1 MGRLAHAWNAFMNP
15 DRNTQ
20 DPFKMELRTS
30 VPTVQSTHRYTVQ
43 SNIIDT
49 IFNQISVDVAKVSIR
64 HIRTDYDKTYLEDLD
79 TGFNECLTVAPN
91 IDQTPRAFMQDLC
104 LTLLEEGA
112 AAIVP
117 TEFSNSPVNSNAYD
131 IYSMRVG
138 KIREFKTTS
147 IVADVYNE
155 KTGNRE
161 SVEIPKRLV
170 AIVQNPIASITSNRG
185 SLASRLSSKLR
196 VLDTIDNAA
205 AGKKLDLIVQLPYTV
220 RTERRKEEAEK
231 RMRDV
236 EKQLSNGQF
245 GIAYMDAA
253 EKFTQ
258 LNRPAENNLLEQI
271 KYLTTQLYGMLG
283 MPETVFNGTADEQT
297 MLNYYNRTI
306 EPIVSEITTAMAK
319 TFITKTARSQGQTVK
334 YFRDPF
340 QNVSI
345 SKISEIAQVMVTT
358 QIMTPNEV
366 RSYLGLP
373 RSDEPVGDSLSNPN
387 INPADDASTAPPAE
401 PTEEEYNDE
410 YGM

>member
-15 DRNTQ
+15 EVKQ
-20 DPFKMELRTS
+20 SPFNVELRS
-30 VPTVQSTHRYTVQ
+30 STPMDRSPLRYIPQ

-49 IFNQISVDVAKVSIR
+49 IFNQIAVDVAKISIR
-64 HIRTDYDKTYLEDLD
+64 HVRCAIDKTYIEDLP
-79 TGFNECLTVAPN
+79 TGLNDCLTVAPN
-91 IDQTPRAFMQDLC
+91 MDQTPRSFMQDLC
-104 LTLLEEGA
+104 LTILEEGV

-117 TEFSNSPVNSNAYD
+117 TDYSKAPVGTNSYD
-131 IYSMRVG
+131 VYNLRVG
-138 KIREFKTTS
+138 RITQFKTS
-147 IVADVYNE
+147 SLIVDVYNE
-155 KTGNRE
+155 KTGRRE
-161 SVEIPKRLV
+161 PVELPKRLV
-170 AIVQNPIASITSNRG
+170 AVVQNPLASITSSRG

-196 VLDTIDNAA
+196 ILDSIDNAA

-236 EKQLSNGQF
+236 ERQLSNGQF

-271 KYLTTQLYGMLG
+271 KYLTQQLYNTLG

-306 EPIVSEITTAMAK
+306 EPIVAEITLSMSK
-319 TFITKTARSQGQTVK
+319 TFITKTARTQGQTVD

-345 SKISEIAQVMVTT
+345 TKVSEIAQAMVTT

-373 RSDEPVGDSLSNPN
+373 RSEEPVGDSLSNPN
-387 INPADDASTAPPAE
+387 INPMGDASMAPPEE
-401 PTEEEYNDE
+401 PTEEEEND
-410 YGM
+410 GFDV

>member
-1 MGRLAHAWNAFMNP
+1 MGRLAHAWNTFMNP
-15 DRNTQ
+15 EVKQ
-20 DPFKMELRTS
+20 SPFNVELRS
-30 VPTVQSTHRYTVQ
+30 STPMDRSPLRYIPQ

-49 IFNQISVDVAKVSIR
+49 IFNQIAVDVAKISIR
-64 HIRTDYDKTYLEDLD
+64 HVRCAIDKTYIEDLP
-79 TGFNECLTVAPN
+79 TGLNDCLTVAPN
-91 IDQTPRAFMQDLC
+91 MDQTPRSFMQDLC
-104 LTLLEEGA
+104 LTILEEGVA
-112 AAIVP
+112 VIVP
-117 TEFSNSPVNSNAYD
+117 TDYSKAPVGTNSYD
-131 IYSMRVG
+131 VYNLRVG
-138 KIREFKTTS
+138 RITQFKTS
-147 IVADVYNE
+147 SLIVDVYNE
-155 KTGNRE
+155 KTGRRE
-161 SVEIPKRLV
+161 PVELPKRLV
-170 AIVQNPIASITSNRG
+170 AVVQNPLASITSSRG

-196 VLDTIDNAA
+196 ILDSIDNAA

-231 RMRDV
+231 RMKDV
-236 EKQLSNGQF
+236 ERQLSNGQF

-271 KYLTTQLYGMLG
+271 KYLTQQLYNTLG
-283 MPETVFNGTADEQT
+283 MPEAVFNGTADEQT

-306 EPIVSEITTAMAK
+306 EPIVAEITLSMAK
-319 TFITKTARSQGQTVK
+319 TFITKTARTQGQTVD

-345 SKISEIAQVMVTT
+345 AKVSEIAQAMVTT

-387 INPADDASTAPPAE
+387 INPMGDASMAPPEE
-401 PTEEEYNDE
+401 PTEEEEND
-410 YGM
+410 GFDV

>member
-1 MGRLAHAWNAFMNP
+1 MGRLAHAWNAFVNP
-15 DRNTQ
+15 EVKQ
-20 DPFKMELRTS
+20 SPFNVELRS
-30 VPTVQSTHRYTVQ
+30 STPMDRSPLRYIPQ

-49 IFNQISVDVAKVSIR
+49 IFNQIAVDVAKISIR
-64 HIRTDYDKTYLEDLD
+64 HVRCAIDKTYIEDLP
-79 TGFNECLTVAPN
+79 TGLNDCLTVAPN
-91 IDQTPRAFMQDLC
+91 MDQTPRSFMQDLC
-104 LTLLEEGA
+104 LTILEEGV

-117 TEFSNSPVNSNAYD
+117 TDYSKAPVGTNSYD
-131 IYSMRVG
+131 VYNLRVG
-138 KIREFKTTS
+138 RITQFKTFS
-147 IVADVYNE
+147 LIVDVYNE
-155 KTGNRE
+155 KTGRRE
-161 SVEIPKRLV
+161 PVELPKRLV
-170 AIVQNPIASITSNRG
+170 AVVQNPLASITSSRG

-196 VLDTIDNAA
+196 ILDSIDNAA

-231 RMRDV
+231 RMKDV
-236 EKQLSNGQF
+236 ERQLSNGQF

-271 KYLTTQLYGMLG
+271 KYLTQQLYNTLG
-283 MPETVFNGTADEQT
+283 MPEAVFNGTADEQT

-306 EPIVSEITTAMAK
+306 EPIVAEITLSMAK
-319 TFITKTARSQGQTVK
+319 TFITKTARTQGQTVE

-345 SKISEIAQVMVTT
+345 AKVSEIAQAMVTT

-387 INPADDASTAPPAE
+387 INPMGDASMAPPEE
-401 PTEEEYNDE
+401 PTEEEEND
-410 YGM
+410 GFDV

>member
-1 MGRLAHAWNAFMNP
+1 MGRLAHAWNAFLNP
-15 DRNTQ
+15 ETIES
-20 DPFKMELRTS
+20 PFSVELRSSAPMQRT
-30 VPTVQSTHRYTVQ
+30 PLRYIPQ

-49 IFNQISVDVAKVSIR
+49 IFNQIAVDVSKIGIR
-64 HIRTDYDKTYLEDLD
+64 HVRCDYDNTYMEDLT
-79 TGFNECLTVAPN
+79 TGLNDCLTVAPN
-91 IDQTPRAFMQDLC
+91 VDQTPRSFVQDLC
-104 LTLLEEGA
+104 LTILEEGV

-117 TEFSNSPVNSNAYD
+117 TEYSSSPVGSNAYD
-131 IYSMRVG
+131 VYSLRVG
-138 KIREFKTTS
+138 RVAQFKTTS
-147 IVADVYNE
+147 IVVDVYNE
-155 KTGNRE
+155 LTGNRE
-161 SVEIPKRLV
+161 QIELPKRLV
-170 AIVQNPIASITSNRG
+170 SIVQNPLGAITSNKG

-196 VLDTIDNAA
+196 ILDTIDNAA

-231 RMRDV
+231 RMKDV
-236 EKQLSNGQF
+236 ERQLSNGQF

-271 KYLTTQLYGMLG
+271 KYLTQQLYNTLG
-283 MPETVFNGTADEQT
+283 MPEAVFNGTADEQT
-297 MLNYYNRTI
+297 MLNYYNRTV
-306 EPIVSEITTAMAK
+306 EPIIAEITASMAK

-345 SKISEIAQVMVTT
+345 AKVSEIAQSMVTT

-373 RSDEPVGDSLSNPN
+373 RSEEPVGDSLSNPN
-387 INPADDASTAPPAE
+387 INPMDEGSEPPPDE
-401 PTEEEYNDE
+401 PMEEEENDE
-410 YGM
+410 FV

>member
-15 DRNTQ
+15 EVKQ
-20 DPFKMELRTS
+20 SPFNVELRS
-30 VPTVQSTHRYTVQ
+30 STPMDRSPLRYIPQ

-49 IFNQISVDVAKVSIR
+49 IFNQIAVDVAKISIR
-64 HIRTDYDKTYLEDLD
+64 HVRCAIDKTYIEDLP
-79 TGFNECLTVAPN
+79 TGLNDCLTVAPN
-91 IDQTPRAFMQDLC
+91 MDQTPRSFMQDLC
-104 LTLLEEGA
+104 LTILEEGV

-117 TEFSNSPVNSNAYD
+117 TDYSKAPVGTNSYD
-131 IYSMRVG
+131 VYNLRVG
-138 KIREFKTTS
+138 RITQFKTS
-147 IVADVYNE
+147 SLIVDVYNE
-155 KTGNRE
+155 KTGRRE
-161 SVEIPKRLV
+161 PVELPKRLV
-170 AIVQNPIASITSNRG
+170 AVVQNPLASITSSRG

-196 VLDTIDNAA
+196 ILDSIDNAA

-231 RMRDV
+231 RMKDV
-236 EKQLSNGQF
+236 ERQLSNGQF

-271 KYLTTQLYGMLG
+271 KYLTQQLYNTLG
-283 MPETVFNGTADEQT
+283 MPEAVFNGTADEQT

-306 EPIVSEITTAMAK
+306 EPIVAEITLSMAK
-319 TFITKTARSQGQTVK
+319 TFITKTARTQGQTVD

-345 SKISEIAQVMVTT
+345 AKVSEIAQAMVTT

-387 INPADDASTAPPAE
+387 INPMGVASMAPPEE
-401 PTEEEYNDE
+401 PTEEEEND
-410 YGM
+410 GFDV

>member
-15 DRNTQ
+15 EVKQ
-20 DPFKMELRTS
+20 SPFNVELRS
-30 VPTVQSTHRYTVQ
+30 STPMDRSPLRYIPQ

-49 IFNQISVDVAKVSIR
+49 IFNQIAVDVAKIGIR
-64 HIRTDYDKTYLEDLD
+64 HVRCAIDKTYIEDLP
-79 TGFNECLTVAPN
+79 TGLNDCLTVAPN
-91 IDQTPRAFMQDLC
+91 MDQTPRSFMQDLC
-104 LTLLEEGA
+104 LTILEEGV

-117 TEFSNSPVNSNAYD
+117 TDYSKAPVGTNSYD
-131 IYSMRVG
+131 VYNLRVG
-138 KIREFKTTS
+138 RITQFKTS
-147 IVADVYNE
+147 SLIVDVYNE
-155 KTGNRE
+155 KTGRRE
-161 SVEIPKRLV
+161 PVELPKRLV
-170 AIVQNPIASITSNRG
+170 AVVQNPLASITSSRG

-196 VLDTIDNAA
+196 ILDSIDNAA

-231 RMRDV
+231 RMKDV
-236 EKQLSNGQF
+236 ERQLSNGQF

-271 KYLTTQLYGMLG
+271 KYLTQQLYNTLG
-283 MPETVFNGTADEQT
+283 MPEAVFNGTADEQT

-306 EPIVSEITTAMAK
+306 EPIVAEITLSMAK
-319 TFITKTARSQGQTVK
+319 TFITKTARTQGQTVD

-345 SKISEIAQVMVTT
+345 AKVSEIAQAMVTT

-387 INPADDASTAPPAE
+387 INPMGDASMAPPEE
-401 PTEEEYNDE
+401 PTEEEEND
-410 YGM
+410 GFDV

>member
-1 MGRLAHAWNAFMNP
+1 MGRLVHAWNAFMNP
-15 DRNTQ
+15 EVKQ
-20 DPFKMELRTS
+20 SPFNVELRS
-30 VPTVQSTHRYTVQ
+30 STPMDRSPLRYIPQ

-49 IFNQISVDVAKVSIR
+49 IFNQIAVDVAKISIR
-64 HIRTDYDKTYLEDLD
+64 HVRCAIDKTYIEDLP
-79 TGFNECLTVAPN
+79 TGLNDCLTVAPN
-91 IDQTPRAFMQDLC
+91 MDQTPRSFMQDLC
-104 LTLLEEGA
+104 LTILEEGV

-117 TEFSNSPVNSNAYD
+117 TDYSKAPVGTNSYD
-131 IYSMRVG
+131 VYNLRVG
-138 KIREFKTTS
+138 RITQFKTS
-147 IVADVYNE
+147 SLIVDVYNE
-155 KTGNRE
+155 KTGRRE
-161 SVEIPKRLV
+161 PVELPKRLV
-170 AIVQNPIASITSNRG
+170 AVVQNPLASITSSRG

-196 VLDTIDNAA
+196 ILDSIDNAA

-231 RMRDV
+231 RMKDV
-236 EKQLSNGQF
+236 ERQLSNGQF

-271 KYLTTQLYGMLG
+271 KYLTQQLYNTLG
-283 MPETVFNGTADEQT
+283 MPEAVFNGTADEQT

-306 EPIVSEITTAMAK
+306 EPIVAEITLSMAK
-319 TFITKTARSQGQTVK
+319 TFITKTARTQGQTVD

-345 SKISEIAQVMVTT
+345 AKVSEIAQAMVTT

-387 INPADDASTAPPAE
+387 INPMGDASMAPPEE
-401 PTEEEYNDE
+401 PTEEEEND
-410 YGM
+410 GFDV

>member
-15 DRNTQ
+15 EVKQ
-20 DPFKMELRTS
+20 SPFNVELRS
-30 VPTVQSTHRYTVQ
+30 STPMDRSPLRYIPQ

-49 IFNQISVDVAKVSIR
+49 IFNQIAVDVAKISIR
-64 HIRTDYDKTYLEDLD
+64 HVRCAIDKTYIEDLP
-79 TGFNECLTVAPN
+79 TGLNDCLTVAPN
-91 IDQTPRAFMQDLC
+91 MDQTPRSFMQDLC
-104 LTLLEEGA
+104 LTILEEGV

-117 TEFSNSPVNSNAYD
+117 TDYSKAPVGTNSYD
-131 IYSMRVG
+131 VYNLRVG
-138 KIREFKTTS
+138 RITQFKTS
-147 IVADVYNE
+147 SLIVDVYNE
-155 KTGNRE
+155 KTGRRE
-161 SVEIPKRLV
+161 PVELPKRLV
-170 AIVQNPIASITSNRG
+170 AVVQNPLASITSSRG

-196 VLDTIDNAA
+196 ILDSIDNAA

-236 EKQLSNGQF
+236 ERQLSNGQF

-271 KYLTTQLYGMLG
+271 KYLTQQLYNTLG
-283 MPETVFNGTADEQT
+283 MPEAVFNGTADEQT

-306 EPIVSEITTAMAK
+306 EPIVAEITLSMAK
-319 TFITKTARSQGQTVK
+319 TFITKTARTQGQTVD

-345 SKISEIAQVMVTT
+345 AKVSEIAQAMVTT

-387 INPADDASTAPPAE
+387 INPMGDASMAPPEE
-401 PTEEEYNDE
+401 PTEEEEND
-410 YGM
+410 GFDV

>member
-15 DRNTQ
+15 EVKQ
-20 DPFKMELRTS
+20 SPFNVELRS
-30 VPTVQSTHRYTVQ
+30 STPMDRSPLRYIPQ

-49 IFNQISVDVAKVSIR
+49 IFNQIAVDVAKISIR
-64 HIRTDYDKTYLEDLD
+64 HVRCAIDKTYIEDLP
-79 TGFNECLTVAPN
+79 TGLNDCLTVAPN
-91 IDQTPRAFMQDLC
+91 MDQTPRSFMQDLC
-104 LTLLEEGA
+104 LTILEEGV

-117 TEFSNSPVNSNAYD
+117 TDYSKAPVGTNSYD
-131 IYSMRVG
+131 VYNLRVG
-138 KIREFKTTS
+138 RITQFKTS
-147 IVADVYNE
+147 SLIVDVYNE
-155 KTGNRE
+155 KTGRRE
-161 SVEIPKRLV
+161 PVELPKRLV
-170 AIVQNPIASITSNRG
+170 AVVQNPLASITSSRG

-196 VLDTIDNAA
+196 ILDNIDNAA

-231 RMRDV
+231 RMKDV
-236 EKQLSNGQF
+236 ERQLSNGQF

-271 KYLTTQLYGMLG
+271 KYLTQQLYNTLG
-283 MPETVFNGTADEQT
+283 MPEAVFNGTADEQT

-306 EPIVSEITTAMAK
+306 EPIVAEITLSMAK
-319 TFITKTARSQGQTVK
+319 TFITKTARTQGQTVD

-345 SKISEIAQVMVTT
+345 AKVSEIAQAMVTT

-373 RSDEPVGDSLSNPN
+373 RSEEPVGDSLSNPN
-387 INPADDASTAPPAE
+387 INPMGDASMAPPEE
-401 PTEEEYNDE
+401 PTEEEEND
-410 YGM
+410 GFDV

>member
-15 DRNTQ
+15 EVKQ
-20 DPFKMELRTS
+20 SPFNVELRS
-30 VPTVQSTHRYTVQ
+30 STPMDRSPLRYIPQ

-49 IFNQISVDVAKVSIR
+49 IFNQIAVDVAKISIR
-64 HIRTDYDKTYLEDLD
+64 HVRCAIDKTYIEDLP
-79 TGFNECLTVAPN
+79 TGLNDCLTVAPN
-91 IDQTPRAFMQDLC
+91 MDQTPRSFMQDLC
-104 LTLLEEGA
+104 LTILEEGV

-117 TEFSNSPVNSNAYD
+117 TDYSKAPVGTNSYD
-131 IYSMRVG
+131 VYNLRVG
-138 KIREFKTTS
+138 RITQFKTS
-147 IVADVYNE
+147 SLIVDVYNE
-155 KTGNRE
+155 KTGRRE
-161 SVEIPKRLV
+161 PVELPKRLV
-170 AIVQNPIASITSNRG
+170 AVVQNPLASITSSRG

-196 VLDTIDNAA
+196 ILDSIDNAA

-231 RMRDV
+231 RMKDV
-236 EKQLSNGQF
+236 ERQLSNGQF

-271 KYLTTQLYGMLG
+271 KYLTQQLYNTLG

-306 EPIVSEITTAMAK
+306 EPIVAEITLSMSK
-319 TFITKTARSQGQTVK
+319 TFITKTARTQGQTVD

-345 SKISEIAQVMVTT
+345 AKVSEIAQAMVTT

-387 INPADDASTAPPAE
+387 INPMGDASMAPPEE
-401 PTEEEYNDE
+401 PTEEEEND
-410 YGM
+410 GFDV

>member
-1 MGRLAHAWNAFMNP
+1 M
-15 DRNTQ
+15 DRS
-20 DPFKMELRTS
+20 PLRYI
-30 VPTVQSTHRYTVQ
+30 PQ

-49 IFNQISVDVAKVSIR
+49 IFNQIAVDVAKISIR
-64 HIRTDYDKTYLEDLD
+64 HVRCAIDKTYIEDLP
-79 TGFNECLTVAPN
+79 TGLNDCLTVAPN
-91 IDQTPRAFMQDLC
+91 MDQTPRSFMQDLC
-104 LTLLEEGA
+104 LTILEEGV

-117 TEFSNSPVNSNAYD
+117 TDYSKAPVGTNSYD
-131 IYSMRVG
+131 VYNLRVG
-138 KIREFKTTS
+138 RITQFKTS
-147 IVADVYNE
+147 SLIVDVYNE
-155 KTGNRE
+155 KTGRRE
-161 SVEIPKRLV
+161 PVELPKRLV
-170 AIVQNPIASITSNRG
+170 AVVQNPLASITSSRG

-196 VLDTIDNAA
+196 ILDSIDNAA

-231 RMRDV
+231 RMKDV
-236 EKQLSNGQF
+236 ERQLSNGQF

-271 KYLTTQLYGMLG
+271 KYLTQQLYNTLG
-283 MPETVFNGTADEQT
+283 MPEAVFNGTADEQT

-306 EPIVSEITTAMAK
+306 EPIVAEITLSMAK
-319 TFITKTARSQGQTVK
+319 TFITKTARTQGQTVD

-345 SKISEIAQVMVTT
+345 AKVSEIAQAMVTT

-387 INPADDASTAPPAE
+387 INPMGDASMAPPEE
-401 PTEEEYNDE
+401 PTEEEEND
-410 YGM
+410 

>member
-15 DRNTQ
+15 EVKQ
-20 DPFKMELRTS
+20 SPFNVELRS
-30 VPTVQSTHRYTVQ
+30 STPMDRSPLRYIPQ

-49 IFNQISVDVAKVSIR
+49 IFNQIAVDVAKISIR
-64 HIRTDYDKTYLEDLD
+64 HVRCAIDKTYIEDLP
-79 TGFNECLTVAPN
+79 TGLNDCLTVAPN
-91 IDQTPRAFMQDLC
+91 MDQTPRSFIQDLC
-104 LTLLEEGA
+104 LTILEEGV

-117 TEFSNSPVNSNAYD
+117 TDYSKAPVGTNSYD
-131 IYSMRVG
+131 VYNLRVG
-138 KIREFKTTS
+138 RITQFKTS
-147 IVADVYNE
+147 SLIVDVYNE
-155 KTGNRE
+155 KTGRRE
-161 SVEIPKRLV
+161 PVELPKRLV
-170 AIVQNPIASITSNRG
+170 AVVQNPLASITSSRG

-196 VLDTIDNAA
+196 ILDSIDNAA

-231 RMRDV
+231 RMKDV
-236 EKQLSNGQF
+236 ERQLSNGQF

-271 KYLTTQLYGMLG
+271 KYLTQQLYNTLG
-283 MPETVFNGTADEQT
+283 MPEAVFNGTADEQT

-306 EPIVSEITTAMAK
+306 EPIVAEITLSMAK
-319 TFITKTARSQGQTVK
+319 TFITKTARTQGQTVD

-345 SKISEIAQVMVTT
+345 AKVSEIAQAMVTT

-387 INPADDASTAPPAE
+387 INPMGDASMAPPEE
-401 PTEEEYNDE
+401 PTEEEEND
-410 YGM
+410 GFDV

>member
-1 MGRLAHAWNAFMNP
+1 MGRLAHSWNAFMNP
-15 DRNTQ
+15 EVKQ
-20 DPFKMELRTS
+20 SPFNVELRF
-30 VPTVQSTHRYTVQ
+30 STPMDRSPLRYIPQ

-49 IFNQISVDVAKVSIR
+49 IFNQIAVDVAKISIR
-64 HIRTDYDKTYLEDLD
+64 HVRCAIDKTYIEDLP
-79 TGFNECLTVAPN
+79 TGLNDCLTVAPN
-91 IDQTPRAFMQDLC
+91 MDQTPRSFMQDLC
-104 LTLLEEGA
+104 LTILEEGV

-117 TEFSNSPVNSNAYD
+117 TDYSKAPVGTNSYD
-131 IYSMRVG
+131 VYNLRVG
-138 KIREFKTTS
+138 RITQFKTS
-147 IVADVYNE
+147 SLIVDVYNE
-155 KTGNRE
+155 KTGRRE
-161 SVEIPKRLV
+161 PVELPKRLV
-170 AIVQNPIASITSNRG
+170 AVVQNPLASITSSRG

-196 VLDTIDNAA
+196 ILDSIDNAA

-231 RMRDV
+231 RMKDV
-236 EKQLSNGQF
+236 ERQLSNGQF

-271 KYLTTQLYGMLG
+271 KYLTQQLYNTLG

-306 EPIVSEITTAMAK
+306 EPIVAEITLSMAK
-319 TFITKTARSQGQTVK
+319 TFITKTARTQGQTVD

-345 SKISEIAQVMVTT
+345 AKVSEIAQAMVTT

-387 INPADDASTAPPAE
+387 INPMGDASMAPPEE
-401 PTEEEYNDE
+401 PTEEEEND
-410 YGM
+410 GFDV

>member
-15 DRNTQ
+15 EVKQ
-20 DPFKMELRTS
+20 SPFNVELRS
-30 VPTVQSTHRYTVQ
+30 STPMDRSPLRYIPQ

-49 IFNQISVDVAKVSIR
+49 IFNQIAVDVAKISIR
-64 HIRTDYDKTYLEDLD
+64 HVRCEIDKTYIEDLP
-79 TGFNECLTVAPN
+79 TGLNDCLTVAPN
-91 IDQTPRAFMQDLC
+91 MDQTPRSFMQDLC
-104 LTLLEEGA
+104 LTILEEGV

-117 TEFSNSPVNSNAYD
+117 TDYSKAPVGTNSYD
-131 IYSMRVG
+131 VYNLRVG
-138 KIREFKTTS
+138 RITQFKTS
-147 IVADVYNE
+147 SLIVDVYNE
-155 KTGNRE
+155 KTGRRE
-161 SVEIPKRLV
+161 PVELPKRLV
-170 AIVQNPIASITSNRG
+170 AVVQNPLASITSSRG

-196 VLDTIDNAA
+196 ILDSIDNAA

-231 RMRDV
+231 RMKDV
-236 EKQLSNGQF
+236 ERQLSNGQF

-271 KYLTTQLYGMLG
+271 KYLTQQLYNTLG
-283 MPETVFNGTADEQT
+283 MPEAVFNGTADEQT

-306 EPIVSEITTAMAK
+306 EPIVAEITLSMAK
-319 TFITKTARSQGQTVK
+319 TFITKTARTQGQTVD

-345 SKISEIAQVMVTT
+345 AKVSEIAQAMVTT

-387 INPADDASTAPPAE
+387 INPMGDASMAPPEE
-401 PTEEEYNDE
+401 PTEEEEND
-410 YGM
+410 GFDV

>member
-15 DRNTQ
+15 EVKQ
-20 DPFKMELRTS
+20 SPFNVELRS
-30 VPTVQSTHRYTVQ
+30 STPMDRSPLRYIPQ

-49 IFNQISVDVAKVSIR
+49 IFNQIAVDVAKISIR
-64 HIRTDYDKTYLEDLD
+64 HVRCAIDKTYIEDLP
-79 TGFNECLTVAPN
+79 TGLNDCLTVAPN
-91 IDQTPRAFMQDLC
+91 MDQTPRSFMQDLC
-104 LTLLEEGA
+104 LTILEEGV

-117 TEFSNSPVNSNAYD
+117 TDYSKAPVGTNSYD
-131 IYSMRVG
+131 VYNLRVG
-138 KIREFKTTS
+138 RITQFKTS
-147 IVADVYNE
+147 SLIVDVYNE
-155 KTGNRE
+155 KTGRRE
-161 SVEIPKRLV
+161 PVELPKRLV
-170 AIVQNPIASITSNRG
+170 AVVQNPLASITSSRG

-196 VLDTIDNAA
+196 ILDSIDNAA

-231 RMRDV
+231 RMKDV
-236 EKQLSNGQF
+236 ERQLSNGQF

-271 KYLTTQLYGMLG
+271 KYLTQQLYNTLG
-283 MPETVFNGTADEQT
+283 MPEAVFNGTADEQT

-306 EPIVSEITTAMAK
+306 EPIVAEITLSMAK
-319 TFITKTARSQGQTVK
+319 TFITKTARTQGQTVD

-345 SKISEIAQVMVTT
+345 TKVSEIAQAMVTT

-387 INPADDASTAPPAE
+387 INPMGDASMAPPEE
-401 PTEEEYNDE
+401 PTEEEEND
-410 YGM
+410 GFDV

>member
-15 DRNTQ
+15 EVKQ
-20 DPFKMELRTS
+20 SPFNVELRS
-30 VPTVQSTHRYTVQ
+30 STPMDRSPLRYIPQ

-49 IFNQISVDVAKVSIR
+49 IFNQIAVDVAKISIR
-64 HIRTDYDKTYLEDLD
+64 HVRCAIDKTYIEDLP
-79 TGFNECLTVAPN
+79 TGLNDCLTVAPN
-91 IDQTPRAFMQDLC
+91 MDQTPRSFMQDLC
-104 LTLLEEGA
+104 LTILEEGV

-117 TEFSNSPVNSNAYD
+117 TDYSKAPVGTNSYD
-131 IYSMRVG
+131 VYNLRVG
-138 KIREFKTTS
+138 RITQFKTS
-147 IVADVYNE
+147 SLIVDVYNE
-155 KTGNRE
+155 KTGRRE
-161 SVEIPKRLV
+161 PVELPKRLV
-170 AIVQNPIASITSNRG
+170 AVVQNPLASITSSRG

-196 VLDTIDNAA
+196 ILDSIDNAA

-231 RMRDV
+231 RMKDV
-236 EKQLSNGQF
+236 ERQLSNGQF

-271 KYLTTQLYGMLG
+271 KYLTQQLYNTLG
-283 MPETVFNGTADEQT
+283 MPEAVFNGTADEQT

-306 EPIVSEITTAMAK
+306 EPIVAEITLSMAK
-319 TFITKTARSQGQTVK
+319 TFITKTARTQGQTVD

-345 SKISEIAQVMVTT
+345 TKVSEIAQAMVTT

-373 RSDEPVGDSLSNPN
+373 RSEEPVGDSLSNPN
-387 INPADDASTAPPAE
+387 INPMGDASMAPPEE
-401 PTEEEYNDE
+401 PTEEEEND
-410 YGM
+410 GFDV

>member
-1 MGRLAHAWNAFMNP
+1 MGRLAHAWNAFVNP
-15 DRNTQ
+15 EVKQ
-20 DPFKMELRTS
+20 SPFNVELRS
-30 VPTVQSTHRYTVQ
+30 STPMDRSPLRYIPQ

-49 IFNQISVDVAKVSIR
+49 IFNQIAVDVAKISIR
-64 HIRTDYDKTYLEDLD
+64 HVRCAIDKTYIEDLP
-79 TGFNECLTVAPN
+79 TGLNDCLTVAPN
-91 IDQTPRAFMQDLC
+91 MDQTPRSFMQDLC
-104 LTLLEEGA
+104 LTILEEGV

-117 TEFSNSPVNSNAYD
+117 TDYSKAPVGTNSYD
-131 IYSMRVG
+131 VYNLRVG
-138 KIREFKTTS
+138 RITQFKTFS
-147 IVADVYNE
+147 LIVDVYNE
-155 KTGNRE
+155 KTGRRE
-161 SVEIPKRLV
+161 PVELPKRLV
-170 AIVQNPIASITSNRG
+170 AVVQNPLASITSSRG

-196 VLDTIDNAA
+196 ILDSIDNAA

-231 RMRDV
+231 RMKDV
-236 EKQLSNGQF
+236 ERQLSNGQF

-271 KYLTTQLYGMLG
+271 KYLTQQLYNTLG
-283 MPETVFNGTADEQT
+283 MPEAVFNGTADEQT

-306 EPIVSEITTAMAK
+306 EPIVAEITLSMAK
-319 TFITKTARSQGQTVK
+319 TFITKTARTQGQTVD

-345 SKISEIAQVMVTT
+345 AKVSEIAQAMVTT

-387 INPADDASTAPPAE
+387 INPMGDASMAPPEE
-401 PTEEEYNDE
+401 PTEEEEND
-410 YGM
+410 GFDV

>member
-15 DRNTQ
+15 EVKQ
-20 DPFKMELRTS
+20 SPFNVELRS
-30 VPTVQSTHRYTVQ
+30 STPMDRSPLRYIPQ

-49 IFNQISVDVAKVSIR
+49 IFNQIAVDVAKISIR
-64 HIRTDYDKTYLEDLD
+64 HVRCAIDKTYIEDLP
-79 TGFNECLTVAPN
+79 TGLNDCLTVAPN
-91 IDQTPRAFMQDLC
+91 MDQTPRSFMQDLC
-104 LTLLEEGA
+104 LTILEEGV

-117 TEFSNSPVNSNAYD
+117 TDYSKAPVGTNSYD
-131 IYSMRVG
+131 VYNLRVG
-138 KIREFKTTS
+138 RITQFKTS
-147 IVADVYNE
+147 SLIVDVYNE
-155 KTGNRE
+155 KTGRRE
-161 SVEIPKRLV
+161 PVELPKRLV
-170 AIVQNPIASITSNRG
+170 AVVQNPLASITSSRG

-196 VLDTIDNAA
+196 ILDSIDNAA

-231 RMRDV
+231 RMKDV
-236 EKQLSNGQF
+236 ERQLSNGQF

-271 KYLTTQLYGMLG
+271 KYLTQQLYNTLG
-283 MPETVFNGTADEQT
+283 MPEAVFNGTADEQT

-306 EPIVSEITTAMAK
+306 EPIVAEITLSMAK
-319 TFITKTARSQGQTVK
+319 TFITKTARTQGQTVD

-345 SKISEIAQVMVTT
+345 AKVSEIAQAMVTT

-387 INPADDASTAPPAE
+387 INPMGDASMAPPEE
-401 PTEEEYNDE
+401 PTEEEEND
-410 YGM
+410 GFDV

>member
-15 DRNTQ
+15 EVKQ
-20 DPFKMELRTS
+20 SPFNVELRS
-30 VPTVQSTHRYTVQ
+30 STPMDRSPLRYIPQ

-49 IFNQISVDVAKVSIR
+49 IFNQIAVDVAKISIR
-64 HIRTDYDKTYLEDLD
+64 HVRCAIDKTYIEDLP
-79 TGFNECLTVAPN
+79 TGLNDCLTVAPN
-91 IDQTPRAFMQDLC
+91 MDQTPRSFMQDLC
-104 LTLLEEGA
+104 LTILEEGV

-117 TEFSNSPVNSNAYD
+117 TDYSKAPVGTNSYD
-131 IYSMRVG
+131 VYNLRVG
-138 KIREFKTTS
+138 RITQFKTS
-147 IVADVYNE
+147 SLIIDVYNE
-155 KTGNRE
+155 KTGRRE
-161 SVEIPKRLV
+161 PVELPKRLV
-170 AIVQNPIASITSNRG
+170 AVVQNPLASITSSRG

-196 VLDTIDNAA
+196 ILDSIDNAA

-236 EKQLSNGQF
+236 ERQLSNGQF

-271 KYLTTQLYGMLG
+271 KYLTQQLYNTLG
-283 MPETVFNGTADEQT
+283 MPEAVFNGTADEQT

-306 EPIVSEITTAMAK
+306 EPIVAEITLSMAK
-319 TFITKTARSQGQTVK
+319 TFITKTARTQGQTVD

-345 SKISEIAQVMVTT
+345 AKVSEIAQAMVTT

-387 INPADDASTAPPAE
+387 INPMGDASMAPPEE
-401 PTEEEYNDE
+401 PTEEEEND
-410 YGM
+410 GFDV

>member
-15 DRNTQ
+15 EVKPS
-20 DPFKMELRTS
+20 PFNVELRS
-30 VPTVQSTHRYTVQ
+30 STPMDRSPLRYIPQ

-49 IFNQISVDVAKVSIR
+49 IFNQIAVDVAKISIR
-64 HIRTDYDKTYLEDLD
+64 HVRCAIDKTYIEDLP
-79 TGFNECLTVAPN
+79 TGLNDCLTVAPN
-91 IDQTPRAFMQDLC
+91 MDQTPRSFMQDLC
-104 LTLLEEGA
+104 LTILEEGV

-117 TEFSNSPVNSNAYD
+117 TDYSKAPVGTNSYD
-131 IYSMRVG
+131 VYNLRVG
-138 KIREFKTTS
+138 RITQFKTS
-147 IVADVYNE
+147 SLIVDVYNE
-155 KTGNRE
+155 KTGRRE
-161 SVEIPKRLV
+161 PVELPKRLV
-170 AIVQNPIASITSNRG
+170 AVVQNPLASITSSRG

-196 VLDTIDNAA
+196 ILDSIDNAA

-231 RMRDV
+231 RMKDV
-236 EKQLSNGQF
+236 ERQLSNGQF

-271 KYLTTQLYGMLG
+271 KYLTQQLYNTLG
-283 MPETVFNGTADEQT
+283 MPEAVFNGTADEQT

-306 EPIVSEITTAMAK
+306 EPIVAEITLSMAK
-319 TFITKTARSQGQTVK
+319 TFITKTARTQGQTVD

-345 SKISEIAQVMVTT
+345 AKVSEIAQAMVTT

-387 INPADDASTAPPAE
+387 INPMGDASMAPPEE
-401 PTEEEYNDE
+401 PTEEEEND
-410 YGM
+410 GFDV

>member
-15 DRNTQ
+15 EVKQ
-20 DPFKMELRTS
+20 SPFNVELRS
-30 VPTVQSTHRYTVQ
+30 STPMDRSPLRYIPQ

-49 IFNQISVDVAKVSIR
+49 IFNQIAVDVAKISIR
-64 HIRTDYDKTYLEDLD
+64 HVRCAIDKTYIEDLP
-79 TGFNECLTVAPN
+79 TGLNDCLTVAPN
-91 IDQTPRAFMQDLC
+91 MDQTPRSFMQDLC
-104 LTLLEEGA
+104 LTILEEGV

-117 TEFSNSPVNSNAYD
+117 TDYSKAPVGTNSYD
-131 IYSMRVG
+131 VYNLRVG
-138 KIREFKTTS
+138 RITQFKTS
-147 IVADVYNE
+147 SLVVDVYNE
-155 KTGNRE
+155 KTGRRE
-161 SVEIPKRLV
+161 PVELPKRLV
-170 AIVQNPIASITSNRG
+170 AVVQNPLASITSSRG

-196 VLDTIDNAA
+196 ILDSIDNAA

-231 RMRDV
+231 RMKDV
-236 EKQLSNGQF
+236 ERQLSNGQF

-271 KYLTTQLYGMLG
+271 KYLTQQLYNTLG
-283 MPETVFNGTADEQT
+283 MPEAVFNGTADEQT

-306 EPIVSEITTAMAK
+306 EPIVAEITLSMAK
-319 TFITKTARSQGQTVK
+319 TFITKTARTQGQTVD

-345 SKISEIAQVMVTT
+345 AKVSEIAQAMVTT

-373 RSDEPVGDSLSNPN
+373 RSEEPVGDSLSNPN
-387 INPADDASTAPPAE
+387 INPMGDASMAPPEE
-401 PTEEEYNDE
+401 PTEEEEND
-410 YGM
+410 GFDV

>member
-15 DRNTQ
+15 EVKQ
-20 DPFKMELRTS
+20 SPFNVELRS
-30 VPTVQSTHRYTVQ
+30 STPMDRSPLRYIPQ

-49 IFNQISVDVAKVSIR
+49 IFNQIAVDVAKISIR
-64 HIRTDYDKTYLEDLD
+64 HVRCAIDKTYIEDLP
-79 TGFNECLTVAPN
+79 TGLNDCLTVAPN
-91 IDQTPRAFMQDLC
+91 MDQTPRSFIQDLC
-104 LTLLEEGA
+104 LTILEEGV

-117 TEFSNSPVNSNAYD
+117 TDYSKAPVGTNSYD
-131 IYSMRVG
+131 VYNLRVG
-138 KIREFKTTS
+138 RITQFKTS
-147 IVADVYNE
+147 SLIVDVYNE
-155 KTGNRE
+155 KTGRRE
-161 SVEIPKRLV
+161 PVELPKRLV
-170 AIVQNPIASITSNRG
+170 AVVQNPLASITSSRG

-196 VLDTIDNAA
+196 ILDSIDNAA

-236 EKQLSNGQF
+236 ERQLSKGQF

-271 KYLTTQLYGMLG
+271 KYLTQQLYNTLG
-283 MPETVFNGTADEQT
+283 MPEAVFNGTADEQT

-306 EPIVSEITTAMAK
+306 EPIVAEITLSMAK
-319 TFITKTARSQGQTVK
+319 TFITKTARTQGQTVD

-345 SKISEIAQVMVTT
+345 AKVSEIAQAMVTT

-387 INPADDASTAPPAE
+387 INPMGDASMAPPEE
-401 PTEEEYNDE
+401 PTEEEEND
-410 YGM
+410 GFDV

>member
-1 MGRLAHAWNAFMNP
+1 MSRLAHAWNAFMNP
-15 DRNTQ
+15 EVKQ
-20 DPFKMELRTS
+20 SPFNVELRS
-30 VPTVQSTHRYTVQ
+30 STPMDRSPLRYIPQ

-49 IFNQISVDVAKVSIR
+49 IFNQIAVDVAKISIR
-64 HIRTDYDKTYLEDLD
+64 HVRCAIDKTYIEDLP
-79 TGFNECLTVAPN
+79 TGLNDCLTVAPN
-91 IDQTPRAFMQDLC
+91 MDQTPRSFMQDLC
-104 LTLLEEGA
+104 LTILEEGV

-117 TEFSNSPVNSNAYD
+117 TDYSKAPVGTNSYD
-131 IYSMRVG
+131 VYNLRVG
-138 KIREFKTTS
+138 RITQFKTS
-147 IVADVYNE
+147 SLIVDVYNE
-155 KTGNRE
+155 KTGRRE
-161 SVEIPKRLV
+161 PVELPKRLV
-170 AIVQNPIASITSNRG
+170 AVVQNPLASITSSRG

-196 VLDTIDNAA
+196 ILDSIDNAA

-236 EKQLSNGQF
+236 ERQLSNGQF

-271 KYLTTQLYGMLG
+271 KYLTQQLYNTLG
-283 MPETVFNGTADEQT
+283 MPEAVFNGTADEQT

-306 EPIVSEITTAMAK
+306 EPIVAEITLSMAK
-319 TFITKTARSQGQTVK
+319 TFITKTARTQGQTVD

-345 SKISEIAQVMVTT
+345 AKVSEIAQAMVTT

-387 INPADDASTAPPAE
+387 INPMGDASMAPPEE
-401 PTEEEYNDE
+401 PTEEEEND
-410 YGM
+410 GFDV

>member
-1 MGRLAHAWNAFMNP
+1 M
-15 DRNTQ
+15 DRS
-20 DPFKMELRTS
+20 PLRYI
-30 VPTVQSTHRYTVQ
+30 PQ

-49 IFNQISVDVAKVSIR
+49 IFNQIAVDVAKISIR
-64 HIRTDYDKTYLEDLD
+64 HVRCEIDKTYIEDLP
-79 TGFNECLTVAPN
+79 TGLNDCLTVAPN
-91 IDQTPRAFMQDLC
+91 MDQTPRSFMQDLC
-104 LTLLEEGA
+104 LTILEEGV

-117 TEFSNSPVNSNAYD
+117 TDYSKAPVGTNSYD
-131 IYSMRVG
+131 VYNLRVG
-138 KIREFKTTS
+138 RITQFKTS
-147 IVADVYNE
+147 SLIVDVYNE
-155 KTGNRE
+155 KTGRRE
-161 SVEIPKRLV
+161 PVELPKRLV
-170 AIVQNPIASITSNRG
+170 AVVQNPLASITSSRG

-196 VLDTIDNAA
+196 ILDSIDNAA

-231 RMRDV
+231 RMKDV
-236 EKQLSNGQF
+236 ERQLSNGQF

-271 KYLTTQLYGMLG
+271 KYLTQQLYNTLG
-283 MPETVFNGTADEQT
+283 MPEAVFNGTADEQT

-306 EPIVSEITTAMAK
+306 EPIVAEITLSMAK
-319 TFITKTARSQGQTVK
+319 TFITKTARTQGQTVD

-345 SKISEIAQVMVTT
+345 TKVSEIAQAMVTT

-373 RSDEPVGDSLSNPN
+373 RSEEPVGDSLSNPN
-387 INPADDASTAPPAE
+387 INPMGDASMAPPEE
-401 PTEEEYNDE
+401 PTEEEEND
-410 YGM
+410 GFDV

>member
-1 MGRLAHAWNAFMNP
+1 M
-15 DRNTQ
+15 DRS
-20 DPFKMELRTS
+20 PLRYI
-30 VPTVQSTHRYTVQ
+30 PQ

-49 IFNQISVDVAKVSIR
+49 IFNQIAVDVAKISIR
-64 HIRTDYDKTYLEDLD
+64 HVRCAIDKTYIEDLP
-79 TGFNECLTVAPN
+79 TGLNDCLTVAPN
-91 IDQTPRAFMQDLC
+91 MDQTPRSFMQDLC
-104 LTLLEEGA
+104 LTILEEGV

-117 TEFSNSPVNSNAYD
+117 TDYSKAPVGTNSYD
-131 IYSMRVG
+131 VYNLRVG
-138 KIREFKTTS
+138 RITQFKTS
-147 IVADVYNE
+147 SLIVDVYNE
-155 KTGNRE
+155 KTGRRE
-161 SVEIPKRLV
+161 PVELPKRLV
-170 AIVQNPIASITSNRG
+170 AVVQNPLASITSSRG

-196 VLDTIDNAA
+196 ILDSIDNAA

-231 RMRDV
+231 RMKDV
-236 EKQLSNGQF
+236 ERQLSNGQF

-271 KYLTTQLYGMLG
+271 KYLTQQLYNTLG
-283 MPETVFNGTADEQT
+283 MPEAVFNGTADEQT

-306 EPIVSEITTAMAK
+306 EPIVAEITLSMAK
-319 TFITKTARSQGQTVK
+319 TFITKTARTQGQTVD

-345 SKISEIAQVMVTT
+345 AKVSEIAQAMVTT

-387 INPADDASTAPPAE
+387 INPMGDASMAPPEE
-401 PTEEEYNDE
+401 PTEEEEND
-410 YGM
+410 GFDV

>member
-1 MGRLAHAWNAFMNP
+1 MGRLAHAWNAFLNP
-15 DRNTQ
+15 EITQSPFNVELKSSMPMDRS
-20 DPFKMELRTS
+20 PLRYI
-30 VPTVQSTHRYTVQ
+30 PQ

-49 IFNQISVDVAKVSIR
+49 IFNQISVDVAKIGIR
-64 HIRTDYDKTYLEDLD
+64 HIRCGFDKTYIEDLQ
-79 TGFNECLTVAPN
+79 TGLNDCLTVAPN
-91 IDQTPRAFMQDLC
+91 VDQTPRSFMQDLC
-104 LTLLEEGA
+104 LTILEEGV

-117 TEFSNSPVNSNAYD
+117 TDFSKTPVGSNSYD
-131 IYSMRVG
+131 VYALRVG
-138 KIREFKTTS
+138 RVTQFKTS
-147 IVADVYNE
+147 SVIVDVYNE
-155 KTGNRE
+155 RTGRRE
-161 SVEIPKRLV
+161 QVELPKRVV
-170 AIVQNPIASITSNRG
+170 AIVQNPLASITSNRG

-196 VLDTIDNAA
+196 ILDSIDNAA

-231 RMRDV
+231 RMKDV
-236 EKQLSNGQF
+236 EKQLSSGQF

-271 KYLTTQLYGMLG
+271 KYLTQQLYNTLG

-306 EPIVSEITTAMAK
+306 EPIVAEITLSMAK
-319 TFITKTARSQGQTVK
+319 TFITKTARTQGQTVD

-340 QNVSI
+340 QNVSVT
-345 SKISEIAQVMVTT
+345 KVSEIAQAMVTT

-387 INPADDASTAPPAE
+387 INPMGDAPEAPPEE
-401 PTEEEYNDE
+401 PTEEEEND
-410 YGM
+410 GFDV

>member
-1 MGRLAHAWNAFMNP
+1 M
-15 DRNTQ
+15 DRS
-20 DPFKMELRTS
+20 PLRYI
-30 VPTVQSTHRYTVQ
+30 PQ

-49 IFNQISVDVAKVSIR
+49 IFNQIAVDVAKISIR
-64 HIRTDYDKTYLEDLD
+64 HVRCAIDKTYIEDLP
-79 TGFNECLTVAPN
+79 TGLNDCLTVAPN
-91 IDQTPRAFMQDLC
+91 MDQTPRSFMQDLC
-104 LTLLEEGA
+104 LTILEEGV

-117 TEFSNSPVNSNAYD
+117 TDYSKAPVGTNSYD
-131 IYSMRVG
+131 VYNLRVG
-138 KIREFKTTS
+138 RITQFKTS
-147 IVADVYNE
+147 SLIVDVYNE
-155 KTGNRE
+155 KTGRRE
-161 SVEIPKRLV
+161 PVELPKRLV
-170 AIVQNPIASITSNRG
+170 AVVQNPLASITSSRG

-196 VLDTIDNAA
+196 ILDSIDNAA

-231 RMRDV
+231 RMKDV
-236 EKQLSNGQF
+236 ERQLSNGQF

-271 KYLTTQLYGMLG
+271 KYLTQQLYNTLG
-283 MPETVFNGTADEQT
+283 MPEAVFNGTADEQT

-306 EPIVSEITTAMAK
+306 EPIVAEITLSMAK
-319 TFITKTARSQGQTVK
+319 TFITKTARTQGQTVD

-345 SKISEIAQVMVTT
+345 AKVSEIAQAMVTT

-387 INPADDASTAPPAE
+387 INPMGDASMAPPEE
-401 PTEEEYNDE
+401 PTAEEENE
-410 YGM
+410 G

>member
-15 DRNTQ
+15 EVKQ
-20 DPFKMELRTS
+20 SPFNVELRS
-30 VPTVQSTHRYTVQ
+30 STPMDRSPLRYIPQ

-49 IFNQISVDVAKVSIR
+49 IFNQIAVDVAKISIR
-64 HIRTDYDKTYLEDLD
+64 HVRCAIDKTYIEDLP
-79 TGFNECLTVAPN
+79 TGLNDCLTVAPN
-91 IDQTPRAFMQDLC
+91 MDQTPRSFIQDLC
-104 LTLLEEGA
+104 LTILEEGV

-117 TEFSNSPVNSNAYD
+117 TDYSKAPVGTNSYD
-131 IYSMRVG
+131 VYNLRVG
-138 KIREFKTTS
+138 RITQFKTS
-147 IVADVYNE
+147 SLIVDVYNE
-155 KTGNRE
+155 KTGRRE
-161 SVEIPKRLV
+161 PVELPKRLV
-170 AIVQNPIASITSNRG
+170 AVVQNPLASITSSRG

-196 VLDTIDNAA
+196 ILDSIDNAA

-236 EKQLSNGQF
+236 ERQLSNGQF

-271 KYLTTQLYGMLG
+271 KYLTQQLYNTLG
-283 MPETVFNGTADEQT
+283 MPEAVFNGTADEQT

-306 EPIVSEITTAMAK
+306 GPIVAEITLSMAK
-319 TFITKTARSQGQTVK
+319 TFITKTARTQGQTVD

-345 SKISEIAQVMVTT
+345 AKVSEIAQAMVTT

-373 RSDEPVGDSLSNPN
+373 RSEEPVGDSLSNPN
-387 INPADDASTAPPAE
+387 INPMGDASMAPPEE
-401 PTEEEYNDE
+401 PTEEEEND
-410 YGM
+410 GFDV

>member
-15 DRNTQ
+15 EVKQ
-20 DPFKMELRTS
+20 SPFNVELRS
-30 VPTVQSTHRYTVQ
+30 SNPMDRSPLRYIPQ

-49 IFNQISVDVAKVSIR
+49 IFNQIAVDVAKISIR
-64 HIRTDYDKTYLEDLD
+64 HVRCAIDKTYIEDLP
-79 TGFNECLTVAPN
+79 TGLNDCLTVAPN
-91 IDQTPRAFMQDLC
+91 MDQTPRSFMQDLC
-104 LTLLEEGA
+104 LTILEEGV

-117 TEFSNSPVNSNAYD
+117 TDYSKAPVGTNSYD
-131 IYSMRVG
+131 VYNLRVG
-138 KIREFKTTS
+138 RITQFKTS
-147 IVADVYNE
+147 SLIVDVYNE
-155 KTGNRE
+155 KTGRRE
-161 SVEIPKRLV
+161 PVELPKRLV
-170 AIVQNPIASITSNRG
+170 AVVQNPLASITSSRG

-196 VLDTIDNAA
+196 ILDSIDNAA

-231 RMRDV
+231 RMKDV
-236 EKQLSNGQF
+236 ERQLSNGQF

-271 KYLTTQLYGMLG
+271 KYLTQQLYNTLG
-283 MPETVFNGTADEQT
+283 MPEAVFNGTADEQT

-306 EPIVSEITTAMAK
+306 EPIVAEITLSMAK
-319 TFITKTARSQGQTVK
+319 TFITKTARTQGQTVD

-345 SKISEIAQVMVTT
+345 AKVSEIAQAMVTT

-387 INPADDASTAPPAE
+387 INPMGDASMAPPEE
-401 PTEEEYNDE
+401 PTEEEEND
-410 YGM
+410 GFDV

>member
-15 DRNTQ
+15 EVKQ
-20 DPFKMELRTS
+20 SPFNVELRS
-30 VPTVQSTHRYTVQ
+30 STPMDRSPLRYIPQ

-49 IFNQISVDVAKVSIR
+49 IFNQIAVDVAKISIR
-64 HIRTDYDKTYLEDLD
+64 HVRCAIDKTYIEDLP
-79 TGFNECLTVAPN
+79 TGLNDCLTVAPN
-91 IDQTPRAFMQDLC
+91 MDQTPRSFIQDLC
-104 LTLLEEGA
+104 LTILEEGV

-117 TEFSNSPVNSNAYD
+117 TDYSKAPVGTNSYD
-131 IYSMRVG
+131 VYNLRVG
-138 KIREFKTTS
+138 RITQFKTS
-147 IVADVYNE
+147 SLIVDVYNE
-155 KTGNRE
+155 KTGRRE
-161 SVEIPKRLV
+161 PVELPKRLV
-170 AIVQNPIASITSNRG
+170 AVVQNPLASITSSRG

-196 VLDTIDNAA
+196 ILDSIDNAA

-231 RMRDV
+231 RMKDV
-236 EKQLSNGQF
+236 ERQLSNGQF

-271 KYLTTQLYGMLG
+271 KYLTQQLYNTLG
-283 MPETVFNGTADEQT
+283 MPEAVFNGTADEQT

-306 EPIVSEITTAMAK
+306 EPIVAEITLSMAK
-319 TFITKTARSQGQTVK
+319 TFITKTARTQGQTVD

-345 SKISEIAQVMVTT
+345 AKVSEIAQAMVTT

-373 RSDEPVGDSLSNPN
+373 RSEEPVGDSLSNPN
-387 INPADDASTAPPAE
+387 INPMGDASMAPPEE
-401 PTEEEYNDE
+401 PTEEEEND
-410 YGM
+410 GFDV

>member
-15 DRNTQ
+15 EVKQ
-20 DPFKMELRTS
+20 SPFNVELRS
-30 VPTVQSTHRYTVQ
+30 STPMDRSPLRYIPQ

-49 IFNQISVDVAKVSIR
+49 IFNQIAVDVAKISIR
-64 HIRTDYDKTYLEDLD
+64 HVRCAIDKTYIEDLP
-79 TGFNECLTVAPN
+79 TGLNDCLTVAPN
-91 IDQTPRAFMQDLC
+91 MDQTPRSFMQDLC
-104 LTLLEEGA
+104 LTILEEGV

-117 TEFSNSPVNSNAYD
+117 TDYSKAPVGTNSYD
-131 IYSMRVG
+131 VYNLRVG
-138 KIREFKTTS
+138 RITQFKTS
-147 IVADVYNE
+147 SLIVDVYNE
-155 KTGNRE
+155 KTGRRE
-161 SVEIPKRLV
+161 PVELPKRLV
-170 AIVQNPIASITSNRG
+170 AVVQNPLASITSSRG

-196 VLDTIDNAA
+196 ILDSIDNAA

-231 RMRDV
+231 RMKDV
-236 EKQLSNGQF
+236 ERQLSNGQF

-253 EKFTQ
+253 EKFIQ

-271 KYLTTQLYGMLG
+271 KYLTQQLYNTLG
-283 MPETVFNGTADEQT
+283 MPEAVFNGTADEQT

-306 EPIVSEITTAMAK
+306 EPIVAEITLSMAK
-319 TFITKTARSQGQTVK
+319 TFITKTARTQGQTVD

-345 SKISEIAQVMVTT
+345 AKVSEIAQAMVTT

-387 INPADDASTAPPAE
+387 INPMGDASMAPPEE
-401 PTEEEYNDE
+401 PTEEEEND
-410 YGM
+410 GFDV

>member
-15 DRNTQ
+15 EVKQ
-20 DPFKMELRTS
+20 SPFNVELRS
-30 VPTVQSTHRYTVQ
+30 STPMDRSPLRYIPQ

-49 IFNQISVDVAKVSIR
+49 IFNQIAVDVAKISIR
-64 HIRTDYDKTYLEDLD
+64 HVRCAIDKTYIEDLP
-79 TGFNECLTVAPN
+79 TGLNDCLTVAPN
-91 IDQTPRAFMQDLC
+91 MDQTPRSFMQDLC
-104 LTLLEEGA
+104 LTILEEGV

-117 TEFSNSPVNSNAYD
+117 TDYSKAPVGTNSYD
-131 IYSMRVG
+131 VYNLRVG
-138 KIREFKTTS
+138 RITQFKTS
-147 IVADVYNE
+147 SLIVDVYNE
-155 KTGNRE
+155 KTGRRE
-161 SVEIPKRLV
+161 PVELPKRLV
-170 AIVQNPIASITSNRG
+170 AVVQNPLASITSSRG

-196 VLDTIDNAA
+196 ILDNIDNAA

-231 RMRDV
+231 RMKDV
-236 EKQLSNGQF
+236 ERQLSNGQF

-271 KYLTTQLYGMLG
+271 KYLTQQLYNTLG
-283 MPETVFNGTADEQT
+283 MPEAVFNGTADEQT

-306 EPIVSEITTAMAK
+306 EPIVAEITLSMAK
-319 TFITKTARSQGQTVK
+319 TFITKTARTQGQTVD

-345 SKISEIAQVMVTT
+345 AKVSEIAQAMVTT

-387 INPADDASTAPPAE
+387 INPMGDASMAPPEE
-401 PTEEEYNDE
+401 PTEEEEND
-410 YGM
+410 GFDV

>member
-15 DRNTQ
+15 EVKQ
-20 DPFKMELRTS
+20 SPFNVELRS
-30 VPTVQSTHRYTVQ
+30 STPMDRSPLRYIPQ

-49 IFNQISVDVAKVSIR
+49 IFNQIAVDVAKISIR
-64 HIRTDYDKTYLEDLD
+64 HVRCAINKTYIEDLP
-79 TGFNECLTVAPN
+79 TGLNDCLTVAPN
-91 IDQTPRAFMQDLC
+91 MDQTPRSFMQDLC
-104 LTLLEEGA
+104 LTILEEGV

-117 TEFSNSPVNSNAYD
+117 TDYSKAPVGTNSYD
-131 IYSMRVG
+131 VYNLRVG
-138 KIREFKTTS
+138 RITQFKTS
-147 IVADVYNE
+147 SLIVDVYNE
-155 KTGNRE
+155 KTGRRE
-161 SVEIPKRLV
+161 PVELPKRLV
-170 AIVQNPIASITSNRG
+170 AVVQNPLASITSSRG

-196 VLDTIDNAA
+196 VLDSIDNAA

-231 RMRDV
+231 RMKDV
-236 EKQLSNGQF
+236 ERQLSNGQF

-271 KYLTTQLYGMLG
+271 KYLTQQLYNTLG
-283 MPETVFNGTADEQT
+283 MPEAVFNGTADEQT

-306 EPIVSEITTAMAK
+306 EPIVAEITLSMAK
-319 TFITKTARSQGQTVK
+319 TFITKTARTQGQTVD

-345 SKISEIAQVMVTT
+345 AKVSEIAQAMVTT

-387 INPADDASTAPPAE
+387 INPMGDASMAPPEE
-401 PTEEEYNDE
+401 PTEEEEND
-410 YGM
+410 GFDV

>member
-15 DRNTQ
+15 EVKQ
-20 DPFKMELRTS
+20 SPFNVELRS
-30 VPTVQSTHRYTVQ
+30 STPMDRSPLRYIPQ

-49 IFNQISVDVAKVSIR
+49 IFNQIAVDVAKISIR
-64 HIRTDYDKTYLEDLD
+64 HVRCAIDKTYIEDLP
-79 TGFNECLTVAPN
+79 TGLNDCLTVAPN
-91 IDQTPRAFMQDLC
+91 MDQTPRSFMQDLC
-104 LTLLEEGA
+104 LTILEEGV

-117 TEFSNSPVNSNAYD
+117 TDYSKAPVGTNSYD
-131 IYSMRVG
+131 VYNLRVG
-138 KIREFKTTS
+138 RITQFKTSS
-147 IVADVYNE
+147 IIVDVYNE
-155 KTGNRE
+155 KTGRRE
-161 SVEIPKRLV
+161 PVELPKRLV
-170 AIVQNPIASITSNRG
+170 AVVQNPLASITSSRG

-196 VLDTIDNAA
+196 ILDSIDNAA

-231 RMRDV
+231 RMKDV
-236 EKQLSNGQF
+236 ERQLSNGQF

-271 KYLTTQLYGMLG
+271 KYLTQQLYNTLG
-283 MPETVFNGTADEQT
+283 MPEAVFNGTADEQT

-306 EPIVSEITTAMAK
+306 EPIVAEITLSMAK
-319 TFITKTARSQGQTVK
+319 TFITKTARTQGQTVD

-345 SKISEIAQVMVTT
+345 AKVSEIAQAMVTT

-387 INPADDASTAPPAE
+387 INPMGDASMAPPEE
-401 PTEEEYNDE
+401 PTEEEEND
-410 YGM
+410 GFDV

>member
-15 DRNTQ
+15 EVKQ
-20 DPFKMELRTS
+20 SPFNVELRS
-30 VPTVQSTHRYTVQ
+30 STPMDRSPLRYIPQ

-49 IFNQISVDVAKVSIR
+49 IFNQIAVDVAKISIR
-64 HIRTDYDKTYLEDLD
+64 HVRCAIDKTYIEDLP
-79 TGFNECLTVAPN
+79 TGLNDCLTVAPN
-91 IDQTPRAFMQDLC
+91 MDQTPRSFMQDLC
-104 LTLLEEGA
+104 LTILEEGV

-117 TEFSNSPVNSNAYD
+117 TDYSKAPVGTNSYD
-131 IYSMRVG
+131 VYNLRVG
-138 KIREFKTTS
+138 RITQFKTS
-147 IVADVYNE
+147 SLIVDVYNE
-155 KTGNRE
+155 NTGRRE
-161 SVEIPKRLV
+161 PVELPKRLV
-170 AIVQNPIASITSNRG
+170 AVVQNPLASITSSRG

-196 VLDTIDNAA
+196 ILDSIDNAA

-231 RMRDV
+231 RMKDV
-236 EKQLSNGQF
+236 ERQLSNGQF

-271 KYLTTQLYGMLG
+271 KYLTQQLYNTLG
-283 MPETVFNGTADEQT
+283 MPEAVFNGTADEQT

-306 EPIVSEITTAMAK
+306 EPIVAEITLSMAK
-319 TFITKTARSQGQTVK
+319 TFITKTARTQGQTVD

-345 SKISEIAQVMVTT
+345 AKVSEIAQAMVTT

-387 INPADDASTAPPAE
+387 INPMGDASMAPPEE
-401 PTEEEYNDE
+401 PTEEEEND
-410 YGM
+410 GFDV

>member
-15 DRNTQ
+15 EVKQ
-20 DPFKMELRTS
+20 SPFNVELRS
-30 VPTVQSTHRYTVQ
+30 STPMDRSPLRYIPQ

-49 IFNQISVDVAKVSIR
+49 IFNQIAVDVAKISIR
-64 HIRTDYDKTYLEDLD
+64 HVRCAIDKTYIEDLP
-79 TGFNECLTVAPN
+79 TGLNDCLTVAPN
-91 IDQTPRAFMQDLC
+91 MDQTPRSFMQDLC
-104 LTLLEEGA
+104 LTILEEGI

-117 TEFSNSPVNSNAYD
+117 TDYSKAPVGTNSYD
-131 IYSMRVG
+131 VYNLRVG
-138 KIREFKTTS
+138 RITQFKTS
-147 IVADVYNE
+147 SLIVDVYNE
-155 KTGNRE
+155 KTGRRE
-161 SVEIPKRLV
+161 PVELPKRLV
-170 AIVQNPIASITSNRG
+170 AVVQNPLASITSSRG

-196 VLDTIDNAA
+196 ILDSIDNAA

-231 RMRDV
+231 RMKDV
-236 EKQLSNGQF
+236 ERQLSNGQF

-271 KYLTTQLYGMLG
+271 KYLTQQLYNTLG
-283 MPETVFNGTADEQT
+283 MPEAVFNGTADEQT

-306 EPIVSEITTAMAK
+306 EPIVAEITLSMAK
-319 TFITKTARSQGQTVK
+319 TFITKTARTQGQTVD

-345 SKISEIAQVMVTT
+345 AKVSEIAQAMVTT

-373 RSDEPVGDSLSNPN
+373 RSEEPVGDSLSNPN
-387 INPADDASTAPPAE
+387 INPMGDASMAPPEE
-401 PTEEEYNDE
+401 PTEEEEND
-410 YGM
+410 GFDV